1 MPTLDDAPTLPPNTA
16 LAADDLIQIYDTSAQ
31 EPRVMTIA
39 QFLKSLG
46 PLIPTSEGLTGE
58 IYNAS
63 DTVKVSSP

>member
-1 MPTLDDAPTLPPNTA
+1 MPTLDDAPTLAANTT
-16 LAADDLIQIYDTSAQ
+16 LAADDLIQIYDKSAQ
-31 EPRVMTIA
+31 EARVMTIE

-46 PLIPTSEGLTGE
+46 ALIPTSEGATGE

>member
-1 MPTLDDAPTLPPNTA
+1 MPTLDDAPTLAPNTT
-16 LAADDLIQIYDTSAQ
+16 LAADDLIQIYDSSTQ
-31 EPRVMTIA
+31 EARVMTIT

-46 PLIPTSEGLTGE
+46 ALMPTSEGLTGE